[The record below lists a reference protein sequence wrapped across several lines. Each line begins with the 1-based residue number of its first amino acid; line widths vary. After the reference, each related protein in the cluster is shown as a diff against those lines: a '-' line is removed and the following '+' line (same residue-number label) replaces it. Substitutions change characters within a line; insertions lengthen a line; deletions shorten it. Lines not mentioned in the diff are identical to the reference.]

1 MVKSDQTSK
10 PWPWCACLYLESGSP
25 GEYME
30 AQAIRTKRDDDA
42 RQCIEAAI
50 ARRKDEFA
58 LSHVA
63 WTADY
68 GYIVKFRQGLDDV
81 VRTAVEMLVFEES
94 SRMDRML
101 DGVRLT
107 FKALASSSDAF
118 VRRLSNSKRD

>member
-1 MVKSDQTSK
+1 
-10 PWPWCACLYLESGSP
+10 
-25 GEYME
+25 ME
-30 AQAIRTKRDDDA
+30 AQAIRTKRDDDV

-58 LSHVA
+58 LRDLV
-63 WTADY
+63 WTADGY
-68 GYIVKFRQGLDDV
+68 GYIVKFRLGLDDV
-81 VRTAVEMLVFEES
+81 VRTAVEMLVFDES

-118 VRRLSNSKRD
+118 PGRLSNKRD